1 MSNADASSENLVLVL
16 GATGGVGQLVVKNL
30 LEKDFKVKILTRN
43 IDKARKLFA
52 QSVDIAIA
60 DIRYPDT
67 LSNVTK
73 NITHIICCTGTTAFP
88 STRWEF
94 ENELNPLE
102 WARVFFQDESII
114 AQAKNSPEKVDT
126 QGVINLV
133 RAVSDNLQSKLE
145 RFVFVSSCGV
155 KRKSQ
160 FPYSLLNAFGVL
172 DAKEKGEDAIID
184 SGIPYTIV
192 RPGRLI
198 DGPYTSYDLN
208 TLMQA
213 TTEGKQNVVI
223 GTGDT
228 LTGQTS
234 RIDVANVCV
243 ECLCNPKSENKAFEI
258 VNQGE
263 RPSVID
269 WDTLFS
275 QI

>member
-1 MSNADASSENLVLVL
+1 MSNTDVSIEDLVMVV
-16 GATGGVGQLVVKNL
+16 GATGGVGQLVVSKL
-30 LEKDFKVKILTRN
+30 LNQGSRVKVLTRSAQ
-43 IDKARKLFA
+43 KARNMFSD
-52 QSVDIAIA
+52 SVDIVVSDLRQSDNLPALIS
-60 DIRYPDT
+60 D
-67 LSNVTK
+67 V
-73 NITHIICCTGTTAFP
+73 THIICCVGTTAFP

-94 ENELNPLE
+94 DKELNPLE
-102 WARVFFQDESII
+102 WIGVIFQDRDLI
-114 AQAKNSPEKVDT
+114 AQAKNSPDEVDAKA
-126 QGVINLV
+126 VSNLV
-133 RAVSDNLQSKLE
+133 SAVPNNLK

-155 KRKSQ
+155 KRKDQ

-172 DAKEKGEDAIID
+172 DAKEKGEQSIIN

-208 TLMQA
+208 TLTRA
-213 TTEGKQNVVI
+213 TTDGKLDIVV

-243 ECLCNPKSENKAFEI
+243 KSLYNPNCENKAFEV
-258 VNQGE
+258 VNQGK
-263 RPSVID
+263 RPSAID
-269 WDTLFS
+269 WDALLA